1 MPNANRKM
9 SLGLSI
15 ANLGYHY
22 AAWRHPRVPADG
34 NMDFRHFVHCARLAE
49 RGKFDLIFLAD
60 SSAVRDLDNLAIARE
75 MEHQLVKHEPI
86 ALLAAMSTVTS
97 HVGLVPTA
105 STTYNEPYNLT
116 RMLATLDIL
125 SEGRAGW
132 NMVTSFSLDEAR
144 NFGLKGTLDS
154 DSRHARAAEF
164 ADVMRGLFDSWEDD
178 AVPRDKASGLYYDPS
193 RMHVLNHVGRHFKVR
208 GPLDVPRPPQGH
220 IPIFTAGDSEQ
231 AQELAARSA
240 DGLYA
245 GQPDLARARAYYA
258 SVKGRLAKYGRSHD
272 ELKIMPGIMP
282 FVGRTMQE
290 AQDKFDMMQ
299 ALIEPKLGLGLLV
312 VNNFPDYT
320 GYDIDGPIPDLPLAA
335 GRKTHFTMALLEEAK
350 SKAATIRQLY
360 ERVSGGFW
368 HMGVVGTPTTIADL
382 MEEWFTTGAADG
394 FNIQPPCIPVDA
406 EDFVELV
413 IPELQRRGLF
423 RLDYETKTLRE
434 HLGLR
439 PAVNRHVAAERAMES
454 VAN

>member
-1 MPNANRKM
+1 MPSARRKM

-60 SSAVRDLDNLAIARE
+60 SSAVRDLDNRAIARE
-75 MEHQLVKHEPI
+75 MEHQIVKHEPI

-97 HVGLVPTA
+97 RVGLVPTA
-105 STTYNEPYNLT
+105 STTYNEPYNLSRT
-116 RMLATLDIL
+116 LATLDIL

-144 NFGLKGTLDS
+144 NFGLHGTLDS
-154 DSRHARAAEF
+154 DARHARAVEF
-164 ADVMRGLFDSWEDD
+164 ADVVRGLFDSWEDD
-178 AVPRDKASGLYYDPS
+178 AVPRDKASGLYYYPAK
-193 RMHVLNHVGRHFKVR
+193 MHVWNHAGRHFKVR
-208 GPLDVPRPPQGH
+208 GPLDVPRPPQGL

-245 GQPDLARARAYYA
+245 GQPDLERARAYYA

-282 FVGRTMQE
+282 FVGRTLEE
-290 AQDKFDMMQ
+290 AQDKFD
-299 ALIEPKLGLGLLV
+299 
-312 VNNFPDYT
+312 
-320 GYDIDGPIPDLPLAA
+320 
-335 GRKTHFTMALLEEAK
+335 
-350 SKAATIRQLY
+350 
-360 ERVSGGFW
+360 
-368 HMGVVGTPTTIADL
+368 
-382 MEEWFTTGAADG
+382 
-394 FNIQPPCIPVDA
+394 
-406 EDFVELV
+406 
-413 IPELQRRGLF
+413 
-423 RLDYETKTLRE
+423 
-434 HLGLR
+434 
-439 PAVNRHVAAERAMES
+439 
-454 VAN
+454 